1 MLRASSQHQGLS
13 LDLRAIS
20 DPTRDSGVPFGS
32 ELLAAADAAVLRDD
46 HEIGQARDELVR
58 AMGPAAAVRAFAV
71 AGNFEMMNRLL
82 DGQGVLPGVA
92 GRSIGDEIG
101 YPFVDHHGNEDLVS
115 SR

>member
-1 MLRASSQHQGLS
+1 MLEKYGRDLTEEKQAALAMLREFQIATQLIFV
-13 LDLRAIS
+13 A
-20 DPTRDSGVPFGS
+20 TRTVN
-32 ELLAAADAAVLRDD
+32 D